1 MREYL
6 YLCTP
11 MDILRDACGYTSTL
25 GISQDGSH
33 RPSVFDI
40 ILACLAMYDSSFGID
55 GHHTRNQWT
64 SGMPAAKDM
73 PGRGAVWADRTFHG
87 FLLSTIPIQVNGPT
101 GNHRT
106 ATVIVVMSPQPAQM
120 APYSQVHNTRAELTT
135 TDM

>member
-1 MREYL
+1 MWKYL
-6 YLCTP
+6 YLSAPTDIFRDTRGNASP
-11 MDILRDACGYTSTL
+11 M
-25 GISQDGSH
+25 GINQDGLN

-73 PGRGAVWADRTFHG
+73 PGRGAVWVDRTFHG

-106 ATVIVVMSPQPAQM
+106 DTDVVTMSPQPAQM
-120 APYSQVHNTRAELTT
+120 AP
-135 TDM
+135 